1 MLDIELWY
9 EIIILKGE
17 KNEGLFGEMAGML
30 KATSCLWISGFF
42 VFTPPQ
48 TQKGGAS

>member
-17 KNEGLFGEMAGML
+17 KNEGLFGK
-30 KATSCLWISGFF
+30 KADETKGKKCLCPSGFSCF
-42 VFTPPQ
+42 FLEFIR
-48 TQKGGAS
+48 GGAL